1 MEFFDEAV
9 LEDRIRID
17 TSRIELVSSPS
28 CVWSVEDADGLVFP
42 LLGYDT
48 QLLGDRTTR
57 YRVNI
62 SVIGVRAV
70 YQFGNRHAVPNNRA
84 VHMQDLGLN
93 RMFSRILGDL
103 VVDDAVAQVLSV
115 CFTQGIAV
123 NAVGLEIVVDL
134 VTNLDLVS
142 FAEED
147 PLVSGRDSIYFEVQ
161 GMELFDKSILE
172 DGIGVHTRGV
182 ERFTSPLGVRRV
194 EYADSHVL
202 TMLGYDTQLLGDR
215 TTRYRVNISVIGV
228 RAVYQFGNRHAVP
241 NNRAVHMQDLGL
253 NRMFSRILGDLVV
266 DDAVA
271 QVLSVC
277 FAQGIAVNAVGLEV
291 VVNLV
296 ADLNLFAFTEE
307 DLFISGRNGVNTE
320 VQSME
325 LFNHIVGDDGICE
338 QSRGEVFLASPCVRR
353 IQYTDRFTLTLLG
366 NDTQLIDVLATG
378 TVDHSLLIGLSDQLG
393 DGHATPIDGL
403 AFVHDDGLSH
413 AVHGV
418 LIDLQ
423 IDDTVA
429 TSSLRIRTHDRV
441 AQYAVGAAHV
451 VCLTV
456 DADIFAFAEIVLL
469 YFLDL
474 RQDGQ
479 LQDIDAVGSCDFADE
494 AVRYL
499 ACRSRFRTQVGGAIL
514 DRSALPVIRQLALTN
529 GYRVAQDKYRIYL
542 EEQFPHIIATTV
554 GLPFVLV
561 GARLHQIDGGVGS
574 GRRPCIG

>member
-1 MEFFDEAV
+1 MEFFDESV
-9 LEDRIRID
+9 LEDCIRID
-17 TSRIELVSSPS
+17 SGRIELVSTPS
-28 CVWSVEDADGLVFP
+28 CVRCIEYADGLVFP

-48 QLLGDRTTR
+48 QLLGNRTTR

-70 YQFGNRHAVPNNRA
+70 YQFGNRHTVPYDSA

-115 CFTQGIAV
+115 CFAQGIAV

-134 VTNLDLVS
+134 VADLDLFA
-142 FAEED
+142 FAEEY
-147 PLVSGRDSIYFEVQ
+147 PFVSGRDSIDFEVQ
-161 GMELFDKSILE
+161 GMELFDRSVLE

-182 ERFTSPLGVRRV
+182 ERFASPLGVRRV
-194 EYADSHVL
+194 KYADGHVL
-202 TMLGYDTQLLGDR
+202 TMLGYDTQLLSDR

-228 RAVYQFGNRHAVP
+228 RAVYQFGNRHTVP
-241 NNRAVHMQDLGL
+241 YDSAVHMQDLGL

-338 QSRGEVFLASPCVRR
+338 QSRGEVVLASPCVRR
-353 IQYTDRFTLTLLG
+353 IQYTDRFTLTLLC

-378 TVDHSLLIGLSDQLG
+378 TIDHSLLIGLGEQLG
-393 DGHATPIDGL
+393 DGHAAPIDSL
-403 AFVHDDGLSH
+403 AFMHDDGLSH

-429 TSSLRIRTHDRV
+429 TGSLRIRTHDRV

-499 ACRSRFRTQVGGAIL
+499 ACRSRLCTQVGGAVL
-514 DRSALPVIRQLALTN
+514 NRSALPVVRQLALTN

-542 EEQFPHIIATTV
+542 EE
-554 GLPFVLV
+554 
-561 GARLHQIDGGVGS
+561 
-574 GRRPCIG
+574 